1 MYAPLNDILNDRD
14 LNSHITQG
22 RVIGRLVSMFQSI
35 EELVDENDRRGA
47 LEIEGQDEEHTLE

>member
-1 MYAPLNDILNDRD
+1 
-14 LNSHITQG
+14 
-22 RVIGRLVSMFQSI
+22 MFQSI